1 MNNTK
6 EKYIKSLSIL
16 PYASVKNTSLEKDWL
31 KLKAGVL
38 FDEGV
43 NETEEVEVKEV
54 KEEPQVNE
62 PTHEAQQNIPQTN
75 ITSGIGISAGKR

>member
-54 KEEPQVNE
+54 KE
-62 PTHEAQQNIPQTN
+62 A
-75 ITSGIGISAGKR
+75 

>member
-1 MNNTK
+1 MSGILENTLVSEGDTVEVGALLGTIIAGEKQDKK
-6 EKYIKSLSIL
+6 EDVS
-16 PYASVKNTSLEKDWL
+16 
-31 KLKAGVL
+31 
-38 FDEGV
+38 
-43 NETEEVEVKEV
+43 EEVEVKEV